1 MSTPAKAQ
9 LRRSTARTMPFTPKS
24 FSKAPIAG
32 KNATRK
38 NSTGKEPLAA
48 IAHDTRNV
56 VAALRLYCDLLAEP
70 GVLSEGHQHYAAEL
84 QAIAAASSGL
94 VEQLAALGLPSQSG
108 VSPASA
114 TPPVKMSGASAYID
128 DLTLAVRLLEG
139 PLATMAGEKIDL
151 HVETLPCPGRVRL
164 SQESLTRIL
173 INLTRNAAE
182 AMQQGGCI
190 RITLQQGDGGN
201 FLDRRKVL
209 AQTPR
214 TVLLCVQDSGPGVP
228 ERQMQHLFFAR
239 FTTKVSDDAAQPTAV
254 HRVLGLSIV
263 RHLAESGFGCVRA
276 ISFAGRG
283 ARFEVELPLIF
294 RTRSN
299 NGFVADFT
307 ERANIE
313 C

>member
-32 KNATRK
+32 KNATR
-38 NSTGKEPLAA
+38 KEPLAA

-128 DLTLAVRLLEG
+128 DLTLAVRRLEG

-201 FLDRRKVL
+201 FLDHRKVL

-228 ERQMQHLFFAR
+228 ERQMPHLFDAG
-239 FTTKVSDDAAQPTAV
+239 FTTKGSDDAAHPASA
-254 HRVLGLSIV
+254 HRGLGLSIV
-263 RHLAESGFGCVRA
+263 RHLAESAGGCVRA
-276 ISFAGRG
+276 ISVAGRG

>member
-9 LRRSTARTMPFTPKS
+9 LRRSIARTIPFTPKS
-24 FSKAPIAG
+24 FG
-32 KNATRK
+32 KNAARK
-38 NSTGKEPLAA
+38 ELLAA

-94 VEQLAALGLPSQSG
+94 VEQLAALGLSSQSG
-108 VSPASA
+108 VSSASV
-114 TPPVKMSGASAYID
+114 TPPVKISGASSYID
-128 DLTLAVRLLEG
+128 NLTVAVRRLQG

-151 HVETLPCPGRVRL
+151 HVETLPCPGRIRL

-182 AMQQGGCI
+182 AMPQGGRI

-201 FLDRRKVL
+201 FLDRPRVS
-209 AQTPR
+209 ATSPR

-228 ERQMQHLFFAR
+228 ERQMPHLFEAG
-239 FTTKVSDDAAQPTAV
+239 FTTKGLDDAAHPTSA
-254 HRVLGLSIV
+254 HRGLGLSIV
-263 RHLAESGFGCVRA
+263 RHLAESAGGCVRA
-276 ISFAGRG
+276 ISVAGRG

>member
-32 KNATRK
+32 KNATR
-38 NSTGKEPLAA
+38 KEPLAA

-94 VEQLAALGLPSQSG
+94 VEQLAALGLPSQSEAR
-108 VSPASA
+108 VSSVPA
-114 TPPVKMSGASAYID
+114 TPSGRVSSASAYID
-128 DLTLAVRLLEG
+128 DLTVAVRRLEG

-182 AMQQGGCI
+182 AMPQGGRI

-201 FLDRRKVL
+201 FLDRRRVS
-209 AQTPR
+209 ATSPR

-228 ERQMQHLFFAR
+228 ERQMPHLFEAG
-239 FTTKVSDDAAQPTAV
+239 FTTKGSDDAAHPASA
-254 HRVLGLSIV
+254 HRGLGLSIV
-263 RHLAESGFGCVRA
+263 RHLAESAGGCVRA
-276 ISFAGRG
+276 ISVAGRG

>member
-9 LRRSTARTMPFTPKS
+9 LRRSTARMPFTPKS

-32 KNATRK
+32 KNATR
-38 NSTGKEPLAA
+38 KEPLAA

-128 DLTLAVRLLEG
+128 DLTLAVRRLEG

-201 FLDRRKVL
+201 FLDHRKVL

-228 ERQMQHLFFAR
+228 ERQMPHLFDAG
-239 FTTKVSDDAAQPTAV
+239 FTTKGSDDAAHPASA
-254 HRVLGLSIV
+254 HRGLGLSIV
-263 RHLAESGFGCVRA
+263 RHLAESAGGCVRA
-276 ISFAGRG
+276 ISVAGRG

>member
-9 LRRSTARTMPFTPKS
+9 LRRSTARTIPFTPKN
-24 FSKAPIAG
+24 FGKAPIAG
-32 KNATRK
+32 KNA
-38 NSTGKEPLAA
+38 TGKEPLAA

-94 VEQLAALGLPSQSG
+94 VEQLAALGIPSQPDAR
-108 VSPASA
+108 VSSVPA
-114 TPPVKMSGASAYID
+114 TPSGRFSGASAYID
-128 DLTLAVRLLEG
+128 DLTIAVRRLEG

-182 AMQQGGCI
+182 AMSQGGRI

-201 FLDRRKVL
+201 FLERRRSSL
-209 AQTPR
+209 QFSR
-214 TVLLCVQDSGPGVP
+214 TVLLCVQDSGPGIP
-228 ERQMQHLFFAR
+228 DDQMEHLFEAG
-239 FTTKVSDDAAQPTAV
+239 FTTRGPGAGDLSGT
-254 HRVLGLSIV
+254 HRGLGLSIV
-263 RHLAESGFGCVRA
+263 HRLAEAAGGCVRA
-276 ISFAGRG
+276 ISAPGRG
-283 ARFEVELPLIF
+283 ARFEVELPLIY
-294 RTRSN
+294 RTRAKS
-299 NGFVADFT
+299 GFCADFP

>member
-32 KNATRK
+32 KNATR
-38 NSTGKEPLAA
+38 KEPLAA

-70 GVLSEGHQHYAAEL
+70 GVLSEGHQHYSAEL

-128 DLTLAVRLLEG
+128 DLTLAVRRLEG

-201 FLDRRKVL
+201 FLDHRKVL

-228 ERQMQHLFFAR
+228 ERQMPHLFDAG
-239 FTTKVSDDAAQPTAV
+239 FTTKGSDDAAHPASA
-254 HRVLGLSIV
+254 HRGLGLSIV
-263 RHLAESGFGCVRA
+263 RHLAESAGGCVRA
-276 ISFAGRG
+276 ISVAGRG

>member
-1 MSTPAKAQ
+1 
-9 LRRSTARTMPFTPKS
+9 MPFTPKS
-24 FSKAPIAG
+24 FGNAPIAG

-70 GVLSEGHQHYAAEL
+70 GVLSEVHQHYAAEL

-94 VEQLAALGLPSQSG
+94 VEQLAALGLPSQSEARP
-108 VSPASA
+108 SSA
-114 TPPVKMSGASAYID
+114 VIPSAKISGASAYID
-128 DLTLAVRLLEG
+128 DLTVAVRRLEG
-139 PLATMAGEKIDL
+139 PLATMAGAKIDL

-164 SQESLTRIL
+164 SQEGLTRIL

-182 AMQQGGCI
+182 AMPQGGRI

-201 FLDRRKVL
+201 FLDRRRVSPT
-209 AQTPR
+209 TPR

-228 ERQMQHLFFAR
+228 ERQMPHLFDAG
-239 FTTKVSDDAAQPTAV
+239 FTTKGSDDAAHPASA
-254 HRVLGLSIV
+254 HRGLGLSIV
-263 RHLAESGFGCVRA
+263 RHLAETAGGCVRA
-276 ISFAGRG
+276 ISVAGRG

>member
-1 MSTPAKAQ
+1 MSTPAKAH

-24 FSKAPIAG
+24 FGKALIAG

-108 VSPASA
+108 VSPASV

-128 DLTLAVRLLEG
+128 DLTLAVRRLEG

-182 AMQQGGCI
+182 AMPQGGRI

-201 FLDRRKVL
+201 FLDRRRVS
-209 AQTPR
+209 ATSPR

-228 ERQMQHLFFAR
+228 ERQMPHLFEAG
-239 FTTKVSDDAAQPTAV
+239 FTTKGSEDAAHPASA
-254 HRVLGLSIV
+254 HRGLGLSIV
-263 RHLAESGFGCVRA
+263 RHLAESAGGCVRA
-276 ISFAGRG
+276 ISVAGRG

-294 RTRSN
+294 RTRSD

>member
-1 MSTPAKAQ
+1 
-9 LRRSTARTMPFTPKS
+9 MPFTPKS

-32 KNATRK
+32 KNATR
-38 NSTGKEPLAA
+38 KEPLAA

-128 DLTLAVRLLEG
+128 DLTLAVRRLEG

-228 ERQMQHLFFAR
+228 ERQMQHLFDAG
-239 FTTKVSDDAAQPTAV
+239 FTTKGSDDAAQPTGA
-254 HRVLGLSIV
+254 HRGLGLSIV
-263 RHLAESGFGCVRA
+263 RHLAESAGGCVRA
-276 ISFAGRG
+276 ISVAGRG

>member
-1 MSTPAKAQ
+1 
-9 LRRSTARTMPFTPKS
+9 MPFTPKS
-24 FSKAPIAG
+24 FGKALIAG

-128 DLTLAVRLLEG
+128 DLTLAVRRLEG

-173 INLTRNAAE
+173 INITRNAAE

-201 FLDRRKVL
+201 FLDRRRVS
-209 AQTPR
+209 ATSPR

-228 ERQMQHLFFAR
+228 ERQMPHLFEAG
-239 FTTKVSDDAAQPTAV
+239 FTTKGLDDAAHSASA
-254 HRVLGLSIV
+254 HRGLGLSIV
-263 RHLAESGFGCVRA
+263 RHLAESAGGCVRA
-276 ISFAGRG
+276 ISVAGRG